1 MTERGVVTKV
11 KGNRATVQFDRKSA
25 CDSCHMCAV
34 TRDGMKV
41 QIVIENSLK
50 ANVGDFVLVRMGD
63 RFVLTAALIVY
74 IIPLVLVGIGVG
86 AGSLLTELAQVL
98 LALAGLVV
106 GFAIAFL
113 LDRFVIRKRKGFSP
127 QMVEIC
133 CVPTVDT
140 GASQPV
146 GATGVTPADAA
157 PSAPADDAQTIEENK
172 SQNQGEQNER

>member
-11 KGNRATVQFDRKSA
+11 KGTKATVQFDRKSA

-41 QIVIENSLK
+41 QIVIENSLN
-50 ANVGDFVLVRMGD
+50 AAVGDIVNVQMGE

-86 AGSLLTELAQVL
+86 VGSLLSELAQVL
-98 LALAGLVV
+98 LAVGGLVV
-106 GFAIAFL
+106 GFVIAFL

-127 QMVEIC
+127 VMTEIC
-133 CVPTVDT
+133 
-140 GASQPV
+140 
-146 GATGVTPADAA
+146 A
-157 PSAPADDAQTIEENK
+157 PSSVTVPDAPHEGVSETDLPSEN
-172 SQNQGEQNER
+172 

>member
-1 MTERGVVTKV
+1 MTECGVVTKV

-41 QIVIENSLK
+41 QIIIENTLG
-50 ANVGDFVLVRMGD
+50 AQVGDIVNVRMGE

-86 AGSLLTELAQVL
+86 AGSLLSELAQVL
-98 LALAGLVV
+98 LAVGGLVV
-106 GFAIAFL
+106 GFVIAFL
-113 LDRFVIRKRKGFSP
+113 LDRFVIRKRKGFAP

-133 CVPTVDT
+133 P
-140 GASQPV
+140 GR
-146 GATGVTPADAA
+146 GVLSGGSAQQAVSADA
-157 PSAPADDAQTIEENK
+157 DGNK
-172 SQNQGEQNER
+172 NANDSQSNAEQSERR

>member
-11 KGNRATVQFDRKSA
+11 KGTKATVQFDRKSA

-41 QIVIENSLK
+41 QIVIENSLN
-50 ANVGDFVLVRMGD
+50 AAVGDIVNVQMGE

-86 AGSLLTELAQVL
+86 VGSLLSELAQVL
-98 LALAGLVV
+98 LAVGGLVV
-106 GFAIAFL
+106 GFVIAFL

-127 QMVEIC
+127 VMTEIC
-133 CVPTVDT
+133 APASVTVPD
-140 GASQPV
+140 
-146 GATGVTPADAA
+146 A
-157 PSAPADDAQTIEENK
+157 PSDSDANADLSSE
-172 SQNQGEQNER
+172 G